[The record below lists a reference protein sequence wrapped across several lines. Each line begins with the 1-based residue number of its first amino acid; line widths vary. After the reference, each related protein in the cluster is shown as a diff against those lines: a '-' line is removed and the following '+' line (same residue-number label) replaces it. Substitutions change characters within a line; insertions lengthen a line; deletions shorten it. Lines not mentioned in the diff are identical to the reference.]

1 MNGNVRAYAVLHQ
14 LTSDGRAIPEASCH
28 ENSLFFFPLQ
38 LILGTYRW
46 LSYEEVN
53 EKMTRLGNG
62 LTALGL
68 TPKSTVVI
76 FCETRAEWMI
86 VALTCFK
93 YNFPRECS
101 TLLLLVYFGTIS
113 QHRFGC

>member
-1 MNGNVRAYAVLHQ
+1 MVLCTNSHQ
-14 LTSDGRAIPEASCH
+14 LVELYQKLLVVKI
-28 ENSLFFFPLQ
+28 LFFFPLK

-53 EKMTRLGNG
+53 EKITRLGNG

-68 TPKSTVVI
+68 TPRSTVVI

-101 TLLLLVYFGTIS
+101 AWSLLMGFRTSS
-113 QHRFGC
+113 QHRSAC

>member
-1 MNGNVRAYAVLHQ
+1 MAVCVLMVLCTNSHKLVELYQQ
-14 LTSDGRAIPEASCH
+14 LLVITIG
-28 ENSLFFFPLQ
+28 FFPHQ

-53 EKMTRLGNG
+53 EKMNRLGSG

-93 YNFPRECS
+93 YNFPREC
-101 TLLLLVYFGTIS
+101 
-113 QHRFGC
+113 

>member
-1 MNGNVRAYAVLHQ
+1 MNGRLCTHGVMHQ
-14 LTSDGRAIPEASCH
+14 LTSATRAIPESSCH
-28 ENSLFFFPLQ
+28 ENSLFFSLK

-53 EKMTRLGNG
+53 EKITRLGNG

-101 TLLLLVYFGTIS
+101 TWLLLMYSRTIS
-113 QHRFGC
+113 LHRSGC

>member
-1 MNGNVRAYAVLHQ
+1 MHYLFYFKKHESNFLFLLMNGSVCAYSVMAVKLYQH
-14 LTSDGRAIPEASCH
+14 LLVITII
-28 ENSLFFFPLQ
+28 FFFTHQ

-53 EKMTRLGNG
+53 EKVNRLGSG

-86 VALTCFK
+86 AALACFK
-93 YNFPRECS
+93 YNFPREC
-101 TLLLLVYFGTIS
+101 
-113 QHRFGC
+113 

>member
-1 MNGNVRAYAVLHQ
+1 MKDRLCASGVMHQ
-14 LTSDGRAIPEASCH
+14 LASARRATPETSCH
-28 ENSLFFFPLQ
+28 ENSLFFPLK
-38 LILGTYRW
+38 LILGNYRW

-53 EKMTRLGNG
+53 ENITCLGNG

-93 YNFPRECS
+93 YNFPREYS
-101 TLLLLVYFGTIS
+101 PWLLLMDFRTIS
-113 QHRFGC
+113 QHSF

>member
-1 MNGNVRAYAVLHQ
+1 MR
-14 LTSDGRAIPEASCH
+14 
-28 ENSLFFFPLQ
+28 SLFCYKKDGSACCVEHRLTKAGKSCTSHLSSQGCFFCCCPLLQ

-53 EKMTRLGNG
+53 QKVNRLGSG
-62 LTALGL
+62 LIALGL

-86 VALTCFK
+86 AALACFK
-93 YNFPRECS
+93 YNFPREC
-101 TLLLLVYFGTIS
+101 
-113 QHRFGC
+113 